1 MFRFLPYNILIKL
14 QINEHRWKVVQIIF
28 KVYPL
33 SKILSRKQRK
43 ISFENHMKINS
54 FEVIGDLSSLN
65 QLKQVKKERKK
76 LTKL

>member
-43 ISFENHMKINS
+43 IRFENHMKINS

>member
-33 SKILSRKQRK
+33 SKTLSRKKRK